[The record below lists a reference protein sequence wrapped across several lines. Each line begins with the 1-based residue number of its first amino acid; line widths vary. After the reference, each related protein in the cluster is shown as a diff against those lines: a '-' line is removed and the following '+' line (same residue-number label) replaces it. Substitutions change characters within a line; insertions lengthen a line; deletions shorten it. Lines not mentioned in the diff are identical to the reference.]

1 MPAKRSTGPWR
12 CRRNSCHQSSR
23 RPAKKAS
30 RRFLEFF
37 AASIRNPNTR
47 KAYMH
52 AVGAFFAWCEERGL
66 ALEQIEPLVV
76 ASYIEKHPAS
86 APRSSNTSRRSGAC
100 SIGWWSAK

>member
-1 MPAKRSTGPWR
+1 MPNR
-12 CRRNSCHQSSR
+12 QSETR
-23 RPAKKAS
+23 GGRDLVPLPAELLPPISLAAGEKAS
-30 RRFLEFF
+30 GRFLEFF

-86 APRSSNTSRRSGAC
+86 APTVKQHLALTS
-100 SIGWWSAK
+100 